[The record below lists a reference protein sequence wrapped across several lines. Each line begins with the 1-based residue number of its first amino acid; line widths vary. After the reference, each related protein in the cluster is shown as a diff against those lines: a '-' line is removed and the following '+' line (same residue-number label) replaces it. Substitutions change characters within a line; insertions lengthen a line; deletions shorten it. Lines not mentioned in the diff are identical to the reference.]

1 MDNLKIYCMCLDN
14 NYLDIVKKLNYIP
27 VGLKN
32 KNFSKEWLTD
42 NTLDNISKKNPYY
55 GEYTFYYWY
64 WKNLLQNKKENEW
77 VGFCSYRE
85 LWGKKKNIKD
95 KTSIN
100 SLLEYLPKEWEN
112 YEVIIGEPT
121 ILNKPKFIKVLK
133 DGKLASLRNFKEIFK
148 SKFSIR
154 YQFDM
159 YHGNGNLD
167 KAIKLLPE
175 KDMKD
180 FNSFVREN
188 TSFNQGNMFITK
200 SSEIINKYFDEVFS
214 WLKKCENIFG
224 FNLTGYNKIRMYA
237 FLAERFLAYWFQK
250 YTKYLEWPVIYCDIG
265 KNKNLYEENKI

>member
-1 MDNLKIYCMCLDN
+1 MCLDS

-32 KNFSKEWLTD
+32 KNFSKEWLRD
-42 NTLDNISKKNPYY
+42 NTLDNISEKNPYY

-175 KDMKD
+175 KDKED
-180 FNSFVREN
+180 FNNFVMKN

-237 FLAERFLAYWFQK
+237 FLAERFLSYWFQK